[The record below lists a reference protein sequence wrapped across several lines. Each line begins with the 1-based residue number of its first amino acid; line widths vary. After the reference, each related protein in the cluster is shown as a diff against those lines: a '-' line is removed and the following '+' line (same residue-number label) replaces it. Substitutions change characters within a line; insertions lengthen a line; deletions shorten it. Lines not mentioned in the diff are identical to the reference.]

1 MSLEL
6 AISPCPND
14 TFTFHGLLT
23 GAVRVEGE
31 TDVTIALADV
41 QQLNAG
47 LAAGRWDA
55 AKASFAAALR
65 LARECVVLSAGSA
78 LGFGVGPLLL
88 AAPGRART
96 LDARG
101 LIPARARVLLPGEHT
116 TAHLL
121 YRLFH
126 AGEGS
131 VEQVPFSTILP
142 ALARGEADF
151 GVCIHEGR
159 FTWQRYGLEFVQ
171 DVGAAWERHANS
183 PLPLGGI
190 VARKR
195 LGRARLLALDRAVR
209 ASLDYARSHPDD
221 AFRTMREHAQ
231 ELEDEA
237 LWKHVELYVNA
248 WTRDLGTEGR
258 EALRRIASCARV
270 SGWIRED
277 ATGLEVLEPG

>member
-1 MSLEL
+1 MGGQGVVPGSDRMLE
-6 AISPCPND
+6 D
-14 TFTFHGLLT
+14 HTFASQLLE
-23 GAVRVEGE
+23 VRRG
-31 TDVTIALADV
+31 
-41 QQLNAG
+41 
-47 LAAGRWDA
+47 
-55 AKASFAAALR
+55 AAAI
-65 LARECVVLSAGSA
+65 AVSAQVIGSNGVHNDQDQIEREW
-78 LGFGVGPLLL
+78 GP
-88 AAPGRART
+88 
-96 LDARG
+96 
-101 LIPARARVLLPGEHT
+101 
-116 TAHLL
+116 AHLL